1 MSTKI
6 KKQQPKKKQAEPNRK
21 AMIIIF
27 SLIAALI
34 VFVVAGFVIDA
45 AQKGKFSQSY
55 TNTELTSDANE
66 ANSEDE
72 NENSEVDSSLLLE
85 ITDTE
90 RKNVNFKMT
99 DGQEFTICVYPDVA
113 PQTAHNFLNLVREG
127 FYDGVIFHR
136 IIEGFMAQ
144 GGDPDGTGFG
154 GSGKNIY
161 GEFAANGFKNTLL
174 HDRGVVSMARSQDY
188 NSASSQFFIC
198 YSDEYAM
205 SLDGQYAAFGEVVEG
220 MEVID
225 SFLSAGTDE
234 NDRPLK
240 EVKIASAKVEE

>member
-6 KKQQPKKKQAEPNRK
+6 KNQQPKKKKPEPNRK
-21 AMIIIF
+21 AMIIVF

-34 VFVVAGFVIDA
+34 VLIIAGFVIDA
-45 AQKGKFSQSY
+45 AQKGKFSENYSS
-55 TNTELTSDANE
+55 TELTSD
-66 ANSEDE
+66 E
-72 NENSEVDSSLLLE
+72 NENQIQNETPEVDSSLLLE

-90 RKNVNFKMT
+90 RKNVKFKMT

-113 PQTAHNFLNLVREG
+113 PQTAQNFLNLAREG

-144 GGDPDGTGFG
+144 GGDPEGTGFG
-154 GSGKNIY
+154 GSGRNIY

-240 EVKIASAKVEE
+240 EVKIASVTVEE

>member
-6 KKQQPKKKQAEPNRK
+6 KKQQPKKKQTEPNRK
-21 AMIIIF
+21 ALIIIF

-34 VFVVAGFVIDA
+34 VLIIAGFVIDA
-45 AQKGKFSQSY
+45 AQKGKFSPNYSS
-55 TNTELTSDANE
+55 TELTSD
-66 ANSEDE
+66 E
-72 NENSEVDSSLLLE
+72 NEVQNETPNVDSSLLLE

-90 RKNVNFKMT
+90 RKNVKFKMT

-113 PQTAHNFLNLVREG
+113 PQTAQNFLNLVREG

-144 GGDPDGTGFG
+144 GGDPEGTGFG
-154 GSGKNIY
+154 GSERNIY
-161 GEFAANGFKNTLL
+161 GEFAANGYNNTLL
-174 HDRGVVSMARSQDY
+174 HDRGVVSMARAQDY

-205 SLDGQYAAFGEVVEG
+205 SLDGQYATFGEVVEG

-225 SFLSAGTDE
+225 SFLSNGTDE

-240 EVKIASAKVEE
+240 EVKIASATVEE

>member
-6 KKQQPKKKQAEPNRK
+6 QKQQSKKKNPEPNRK
-21 AMIIIF
+21 AMIIVF

-34 VFVVAGFVIDA
+34 VLIIAGFVIDA
-45 AQKGKFSQSY
+45 AQKGKFSGNYSS
-55 TNTELTSDANE
+55 TELTSD
-66 ANSEDE
+66 E
-72 NENSEVDSSLLLE
+72 NEVQNETPDVDKSLLLE

-90 RKNVNFKMT
+90 RKNVKFKMT

-113 PQTAHNFLNLVREG
+113 PQTAQNFLNLARDG
-127 FYDGVIFHR
+127 FYDGLTFHR

-144 GGDPDGTGFG
+144 GGDPEGTGFG
-154 GSGKNIY
+154 GSERNIY
-161 GEFAANGFKNTLL
+161 GEFAANGYNNTLL
-174 HDRGVVSMARSQDY
+174 HDRGVVSMARAQDY

-198 YSDEYAM
+198 YSDEYSM

-220 MEVID
+220 MEVVD

-240 EVKIASAKVEE
+240 EVKIASVNVEE